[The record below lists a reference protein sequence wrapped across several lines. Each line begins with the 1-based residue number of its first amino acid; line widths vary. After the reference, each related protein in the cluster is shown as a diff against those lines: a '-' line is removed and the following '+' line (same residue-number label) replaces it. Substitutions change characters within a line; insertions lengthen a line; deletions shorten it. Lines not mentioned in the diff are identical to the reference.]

1 MSLTTDFNA
10 KSKKKMHMKDN
21 IKQNRRVVQVK
32 LRILEIKLIPKTLRV
47 NNHEEFPNKC
57 REKLF
62 RLCGFDPRFPPPLS
76 QALQLPNILLFR
88 KHLPSGVNF
97 FTYSNTQ
104 GLAAFAASS
113 RNEIT
118 VQPSAGRKLRH
129 DGFVPFQMQL
139 TDSAQEVHL
148 RSRNTASLQP
158 MLIPINQRKQITQQE

>member
-1 MSLTTDFNA
+1 
-10 KSKKKMHMKDN
+10 MHMKDN
-21 IKQNRRVVQVK
+21 TKQNRRAVQVK
-32 LRILEIKLIPKTLRV
+32 LRILAIKLVPKTLHV

-62 RLCGFDPRFPPPLS
+62 RLCGFDPRFFFPPLSS

-139 TDSAQEVHL
+139 TDSAQEVLL
-148 RSRNTASLQP
+148 RSRNIASLQP
-158 MLIPINQRKQITQQE
+158 MLIHINQRKQITQQE